1 MDGLLPRWHIN
12 FNITMLR
19 IVSFALDYHWRQ
31 TGSAQTVSLTD
42 FISAP
47 SLPIGSRG
55 LPQKSV
61 DITSRERVLAAQLYR
76 ILLVPASIH
85 RWADHDIQRLHMAGA
100 LQGQAIAKPRFAGQ
114 RRSHAEISSHM
125 PSVSSAA
132 C

>member
-19 IVSFALDYHWRQ
+19 IVSFALDDHWRQ

-47 SLPIGSRG
+47 SLQVGSRG

-61 DITSRERVLAAQLYR
+61 DITARERVLAAQLYR
-76 ILLVPASIH
+76 ILLVPPSIY
-85 RWADHDIQRLHMAGA
+85 RWTDHDIQRLHMAGT
-100 LQGQAIAKPRFAGQ
+100 
-114 RRSHAEISSHM
+114 
-125 PSVSSAA
+125 
-132 C
+132 